1 VSLRALAAALSI
13 AAALA
18 PVAARADVLPRPGAD
33 NPRLQTA
40 NYEDGERYL
49 LTVLPGTSLTLLL
62 EPGERITRVDV
73 SDTSVWRVTVSSEQD
88 SLQVAANAEN
98 LPGTMR
104 VLTDRRHYDF
114 ALRTDRGLTAAYVV
128 QFHYGELPPRA
139 AAADPLAIPA
149 PETPTAPALAASS
162 WRLTGDSAV
171 RPATI
176 ADDGAKITLT
186 FAPDQALPAVLAL
199 GPTGDEEVVNG
210 YMRGQAYVIDRV
222 YDALVF
228 RIDKERA
235 IARRSARP

>member
-1 VSLRALAAALSI
+1 MLVLAALVVSSAS
-13 AAALA
+13 AAE
-18 PVAARADVLPRPGAD
+18 VLPRPGTD

-40 NYEDGERYL
+40 NYQEGERYL

-88 SLQVAANAEN
+88 SLQVSANAEN

-104 VLTDRRHYDF
+104 VLTDRRQYDF

-128 QFHYGELPPRA
+128 QFHYGELPPQTA
-139 AAADPLAIPA
+139 ASDPLALPPA
-149 PETPTAPALAASS
+149 ENEQRSAVAPSS
-162 WRLTGDSAV
+162 WRLTGDNAV

-235 IARRSARP
+235 IARRSVRP